1 MDLKKKFLLSLVVF
15 GTISSVFF
23 SSCKKKV
30 DCSGLPQQMEGY
42 FPSVSELKFS
52 NGIGDTL
59 ILPVDEYSRSI
70 PRTLTN
76 NPLSVGGTGGTPS
89 CVETIEA
96 GGSIPVYWSFELLS
110 YEDPKTTEIRFTI
123 TEKFNS
129 TGRGASYFNKVV
141 NETPSTLGD
150 YKVFGDT
157 LVMSAIQPPVRRFSE
172 AKIVYGQG
180 LVKLHDVVNNCDWTR
195 FW

>member
-1 MDLKKKFLLSLVVF
+1 MNIRKKFIVALAVV
-15 GTISSVFF
+15 GIIPSVFL

-30 DCSGLPQQMEGY
+30 DCPGLPQQMEGY

-59 ILPVDEYSRSI
+59 ILPVEYYSRSV

-76 NPLSVGGTGGTPS
+76 NPLSVGGTGAKPF
-89 CVETIEA
+89 CYETIEA
-96 GGSIPVYWSFELLS
+96 WSSMATPVYWSFKLTVS
-110 YEDPKTTEIRFTI
+110 EDSKTTEINFTI
-123 TEKFNS
+123 TEEFISTNS
-129 TGRGASYFNKVV
+129 FNKKV

-157 LVMSAIQPPVRRFSE
+157 LVMSVIQSVTRFSE
-172 AKIVYGQG
+172 AQIVYGQG

-195 FW
+195 VW